1 MDNHRTPARWTEEAH
16 PFSGKTRWFGVAFPC
31 AMVALGLYWEAP
43 GLGWLGAAVLLVQ
56 ALAYRRWL
64 ANGALVAAAQA
75 STDWMPA
82 RLNHEQFSDG
92 WGWRLDVSLS
102 NGTAA
107 WLLTSTGDF
116 RKELPLPV
124 EVRDLG
130 DDVVVICYED
140 RLVLTRVESRG

>member
-1 MDNHRTPARWTEEAH
+1 M
-16 PFSGKTRWFGVAFPC
+16 
-31 AMVALGLYWEAP
+31 
-43 GLGWLGAAVLLVQ
+43 
-56 ALAYRRWL
+56 
-64 ANGALVAAAQA
+64 
-75 STDWMPA
+75 
-82 RLNHEQFSDG
+82 
-92 WGWRLDVSLS
+92 SLS

-124 EVRDLG
+124 EVCDLG